1 MAADSDVRFG
11 TVLRIV
17 TKRWS
22 GDWPLGGRGARLIR
36 PVQKAVARAVVAI
49 LSASASLA
57 QERGAVPAFPAQADA
72 ITADVVVLGKG
83 DRPVRG
89 LTREDF
95 TLLEDGKP
103 QAIIAFEARDLVG
116 ASALPPSVVGD
127 ERVATNEGGSRGRT
141 FAFLLDDLGTGGRY
155 MEDAKRAIARWLQEG
170 ADPRDEVTLAT
181 SSGGIWWSDRVDRGR
196 KDLLA
201 VLDRVKGGKLS
212 DIVSDWESYRISVFE
227 DATGARVASAG
238 GGLGGSAESGR
249 NAGALGG
256 PAPGGAA
263 PLENP
268 DLLGHLLDR
277 VVART
282 RNLTP
287 GEARMLAMA
296 HYNQLNR
303 RTRAFLG
310 AIERLSRGLA
320 GARGRKSILAF
331 SEGFL
336 YDPDQRL
343 IFDRAIDASQRGNTA
358 VYFVDAKGLGG
369 GACQFDGSCKPEDAG
384 VMSMEANY
392 LETSGTEQVAEN
404 TGGRS
409 IRSTNDLFDGL
420 SRVTEESSTYYLLG
434 YQPEKSPDGK
444 WHDLEVK
451 VARRGLRVRTRRG
464 YQATPPSVLEASSQ
478 SSGKKPAADKKAPK
492 RPLDPAVMT
501 SGASDALG
509 LRVAPYVLE
518 ADPTGLARVLVVLE
532 IDTSR
537 LGLKAEGERRT
548 GAVDLTV
555 LGMSRDDGK
564 TFPLDERVRIDLE
577 GKAAGGWMN
586 LSREV
591 RLPPGVA
598 QVRVLVRDVA
608 SGLAGA
614 VTQRLEI
621 PRLDRPYLATPIVTD
636 RMIAGG
642 GKAPRLM
649 PVAHRLFRP
658 KGYLFC
664 SYEVVGMTN
673 ASGEA
678 TTKVA
683 GGFTLRRSDGQ
694 IVSQSAP
701 TRIGTA
707 LGGKVRRL
715 FALPLTGLEDGD
727 YELVLDVVDEATGRN
742 LLSLEPFVVAG
753 GAS

>member
-1 MAADSDVRFG
+1 MR
-11 TVLRIV
+11 
-17 TKRWS
+17 
-22 GDWPLGGRGARLIR
+22 
-36 PVQKAVARAVVAI
+36 KAVARAVVAI
-49 LSASASLA
+49 VSASALLA
-57 QERGAVPAFPAQADA
+57 REQGGVPAFPTQADA
-72 ITADVVVLGKG
+72 ITADVVVLGKD

-95 TLLEDGKP
+95 TLFEDGKP
-103 QAIIAFEARDLVG
+103 QTIVAFEARDLADKPV
-116 ASALPPSVVGD
+116 PPPPAVGD

-141 FAFLLDDLGTGGRY
+141 FAFLLDDLGTGGRF
-155 MEDAKRAIARWLQEG
+155 MEDAKKAIARWLQDAAE
-170 ADPRDEVTLAT
+170 PSDEVTLAT
-181 SSGGIWWSDRVDRGR
+181 SSGGVWWSDRVDRGR
-196 KDLLA
+196 QDLLA
-201 VLDRVKGGKLS
+201 VLDRVKGGKLT
-212 DIVSDWESYRISVFE
+212 DAISDWESYRISVFE
-227 DATGARVASAG
+227 DATGASAASAG
-238 GGLGGSAESGR
+238 GGLGESAQGGG
-249 NAGALGG
+249 NAG
-256 PAPGGAA
+256 PPGGAPVGA
-263 PLENP
+263 TPLTNP
-268 DLLGHLLDR
+268 DGLGHLQDR
-277 VVART
+277 VVGRT
-282 RNLTP
+282 GMTP
-287 GEARMLAMA
+287 GSVRMLAMA

-303 RTRAFLG
+303 RTRAFLD

-336 YDPDQRL
+336 YDPDQRAM
-343 IFDRAIDASQRGNTA
+343 FDRAIDASQRGNTA
-358 VYFVDAKGLGG
+358 VYFVDAKGLAGS
-369 GACQFDGSCKPEDAG
+369 CVFQFDATCVTPGQAG
-384 VMSMEANY
+384 QMGIVSMEVNY

-434 YQPEKSPDGK
+434 YQPEKAPDGK
-444 WHDLEVK
+444 WHKLEVK
-451 VARRGLRVRTRRG
+451 VARPGLKVRTRHG
-464 YQATPPSVLEASSQ
+464 YQATPAPALETSSR
-478 SSGKKPAADKKAPK
+478 SAGAKAPGEKKPPK

-501 SGASDALG
+501 SGASDALA

-518 ADPTGLARVLVVLE
+518 ADPAGLARVLVVLE
-532 IDTSR
+532 LDTSR

-621 PRLDRPYLATPIVTD
+621 PRLDRPYLSTPIVTD
-636 RMIAGG
+636 RMITGG
-642 GKAPRLM
+642 GKSPRLM
-649 PVAHRLFRP
+649 PVAHRLFRS
-658 KGYLFC
+658 KGFLFC

-673 ASGEA
+673 AKGEA
-678 TTKVA
+678 TTTVA
-683 GGFTLRRSDGQ
+683 GGFTLRRSDGR

-701 TRIGTA
+701 TRIATA
-707 LGGKVRRL
+707 LGGKVTRL
-715 FALPLTGLEDGD
+715 FALPLAGLEGGD
-727 YELVLDVVDEATGRN
+727 YELVLDVVDEATGRS
-742 LLSLEPFVVAG
+742 LLSLEPFVIAA